1 MDENLRG
8 GVFKHGGLAWPKHAY
23 ANHILQCVLFLWTTL
38 GPAQRW
44 KVTGSGW
51 HHIQWGKCCGRRLTQ
66 VDLHKLDAKGWKKV
80 AVHFVLVVQQTNCP
94 NGLSRTVYP
103 NPKFQNFLPMF
114 GPVKKIHTCPFSSKY
129 GGLKSN
135 QRQLNSV
142 NSWETFW
149 NWPVRM
155 VEPCRDMNEQTFE
168 NSTLWGIV

>member
-66 VDLHKLDAKGWKKV
+66 VDLHKLDAEGWKKV

-114 GPVKKIHTCPFSSKY
+114 GPVKKNTHARSQASMEDWRATNANWIRLIVGKHFEIDQCAWSSRAAIWMNKH
-129 GGLKSN
+129 LKTAHC
-135 QRQLNSV
+135 
-142 NSWETFW
+142 E
-149 NWPVRM
+149 
-155 VEPCRDMNEQTFE
+155 
-168 NSTLWGIV
+168 G